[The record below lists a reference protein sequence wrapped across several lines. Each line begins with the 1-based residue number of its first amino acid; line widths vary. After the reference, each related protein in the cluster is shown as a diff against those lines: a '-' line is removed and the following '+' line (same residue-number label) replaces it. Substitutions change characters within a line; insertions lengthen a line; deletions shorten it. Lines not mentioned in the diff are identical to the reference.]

1 MEFNTTDNTF
11 GQFPGLGAFYLR
23 QLHNY
28 PHINYANDNLT
39 HRQMLAK
46 PDLKFGNTS
55 YIDNTD
61 LTESLLPE
69 KSKSLKA
76 LVDVIN
82 KEVDDRLVMKEEIF
96 SGIDTGILKC
106 DNYLLET
113 KNISTRYH
121 PDLGRR
127 RTSIEHEIF
136 GLEKE
141 KRMEETACWR
151 DLVFLKKDLFASL
164 KEYWAAAHREK
175 FLSEDS
181 YMGVL

>member
-1 MEFNTTDNTF
+1 MEFNTTDNVF
-11 GQFPGLGAFYLR
+11 SQFPGLGSFYLR

-28 PHINYANDNLT
+28 PHISYTNDNLT
-39 HRQMLAK
+39 HRQMLAQ
-46 PDLKFGNTS
+46 PELKFGNAS

-69 KSKSLKA
+69 KSKSLKS
-76 LVDVIN
+76 LIDVIN
-82 KEVDDRLVMKEEIF
+82 KEVDDRLRMSEDIF
-96 SGIDTGILKC
+96 SGIDNTIVKC
-106 DNYLLET
+106 DNYLLEI
-113 KNISTRYH
+113 KNVSTRYH
-121 PDLGRR
+121 PDISRR

-164 KEYWAAAHREK
+164 KEYWAATNREK

-181 YMGVL
+181 YIGI